1 VLKINVKI
9 QLVIFAII
17 GLIIF
22 NGESDAYATVDCIS
36 AQVVFAGPAFAGT
49 SKVGVLLKNTSPAA
63 IGTWAVNTDRM
74 FYLHDSI
81 LDRGL
86 ATLLTAKAIQR
97 NVWVRLVNYT
107 AGSLITIV
115 YVK

>member
-1 VLKINVKI
+1 MLKINVKI

-22 NGESDAYATVDCIS
+22 NGESDAYATVTCSS
-36 AQVVFAGPAFAGT
+36 AQVVLAGPAFAAT
-49 SKVGVLLKNTSPAA
+49 SKVAVVLKNTSSAA
-63 IGTWAVNTDRM
+63 IGNWAVNTTRT

-86 ATLLTAKAIQR
+86 ATLLTAKAIQHD
-97 NVWVRLVNYT
+97 VWVSLVNYT
-107 AGSLITIV
+107 AGSLITVV

>member
-1 VLKINVKI
+1 MLKINVKI
-9 QLVIFAII
+9 QLIILAII
-17 GLIIF
+17 GLVIF
-22 NGESDAYATVDCIS
+22 NGESDAYAIDCSS
-36 AQVVFAGPAFAGT
+36 AQVVLAGPAYAGT
-49 SKVGVLLKNTSPAA
+49 SKVSVTLKNTSSAA
-63 IGTWAVNTDRM
+63 IGTWAVNTNRT

-97 NVWVRLVNYT
+97 DVWVRLVNYT
-107 AGSLITIV
+107 AGSLITVV

>member
-1 VLKINVKI
+1 M
-9 QLVIFAII
+9 
-17 GLIIF
+17 
-22 NGESDAYATVDCIS
+22 
-36 AQVVFAGPAFAGT
+36 
-49 SKVGVLLKNTSPAA
+49 
-63 IGTWAVNTDRM
+63 GTWAVNTDRM

>member
-1 VLKINVKI
+1 
-9 QLVIFAII
+9 
-17 GLIIF
+17 
-22 NGESDAYATVDCIS
+22 
-36 AQVVFAGPAFAGT
+36 
-49 SKVGVLLKNTSPAA
+49 
-63 IGTWAVNTDRM
+63 
-74 FYLHDSI
+74 LHDSI